1 MEKGSV
7 IVHNKIKRREID
19 KSKNKDMNLI
29 DNYRTSNHKN
39 GTCNDRKINSKS
51 AKSSKNNAEIKN
63 MNVNNQNDP
72 FCYECYQGGNLIC
85 CDNCI
90 RSYHIY
96 CICESEKPQ
105 PSYNYWYCPLCRRNG
120 VSFDIPLRRRKKLK
134 TISTF
139 EKKKEKVKQKSE
151 GSKYTGQINVGENY
165 QVSNVSTFFLN
176 SHSEKYDEVNK
187 SELVYSP
194 YLLERMKES
203 YLSEGQYEL
212 VIKNDYELAIFIKEL
227 AKNWKCQLGWH
238 PFTPEYAFKI
248 LHRVDYNPKRAIE
261 LLKSA
266 DFNFLEICDPPIRK
280 YQNKWRPRDKR
291 GQISDSPYPSSELL
305 QSYIKRS
312 VEISLDEKKYNYHMN
327 EKNRYYCEINKN
339 NIIESSYPHE
349 RTRNALKKELEDEDD
364 DEEED
369 DDDIDEDDEEEEEEL
384 NQGEEE
390 EGHEEEEQEEE
401 GHEEEEE
408 EEEEE
413 EDDEDDEEYYGE
425 DYK

>member
-1 MEKGSV
+1 MEKGLT

-19 KSKNKDMNLI
+19 KSKNKNINLVE
-29 DNYRTSNHKN
+29 NYDLKNHKN
-39 GTCNDRKINSKS
+39 GAYNNNEDKKINNKTT
-51 AKSSKNNAEIKN
+51 KNNNNNSEIKN
-63 MNVNNQNDP
+63 YSNLENDS
-72 FCYECYQGGNLIC
+72 FCYECYHGGNLIC

-96 CICESEKPQ
+96 CVSESDKPQ
-105 PSYNYWYCPLCRRNG
+105 PSFNYWFCPLCKRNG
-120 VSFDIPLRRRKKLK
+120 ASFGIPLKRKKKIRTL
-134 TISTF
+134 STLGNTQ
-139 EKKKEKVKQKSE
+139 EKVKQKSE
-151 GSKYTGQINVGENY
+151 GTKYAGEINIGENY

-176 SHSEKYDEVNK
+176 SHSEQYDEVSK

-203 YLSEGQYEL
+203 FLCEGQYEL

-261 LLKSA
+261 LLKSS

-280 YQNKWRPRDKR
+280 YENKWRPRDKR

-312 VEISLDEKKYNYHMN
+312 VNISVSEKKYNYYSN
-327 EKNRYYCEINKN
+327 GKNKNYCEINKN

-349 RTRNALKKELEDEDD
+349 RTRNALRKELEDDD
-364 DEEED
+364 DSV
-369 DDDIDEDDEEEEEEL
+369 DIDEIEEDVIDEVGKDEI
-384 NQGEEE
+384 
-390 EGHEEEEQEEE
+390 
-401 GHEEEEE
+401 
-408 EEEEE
+408 
-413 EDDEDDEEYYGE
+413 EDDEDY
-425 DYK
+425 

>member
-1 MEKGSV
+1 MEKGLV
-7 IVHNKIKRREID
+7 VVHNKIKRREID
-19 KSKNKDMNLI
+19 KSKNKEANLI
-29 DNYRTSNHKN
+29 ENYGISNSKN
-39 GTCNDRKINSKS
+39 GTYNNNDKKISRNT
-51 AKSSKNNAEIKN
+51 KNTNNNTELKN
-63 MNVNNQNDP
+63 YDENNENDP
-72 FCYECYQGGNLIC
+72 FCYECYLGGNLIC

-96 CICESEKPQ
+96 CVSETNKPQ
-105 PSYNYWYCPLCRRNG
+105 QNYNYWYCPLCKRNG
-120 VSFDIPLRRRKKLK
+120 VSCDVSMKKRKKIK
-134 TISTF
+134 TMSTQ

-176 SHSEKYDEVNK
+176 SHSEKYDEANK

-248 LHRVDYNPKRAIE
+248 LHRVDYNPKKAIE
-261 LLKSA
+261 LLKSS

-280 YQNKWRPRDKR
+280 YENKWRPRDKR

-312 VEISLDEKKYNYHMN
+312 VEISLDEKKYNYHIN
-327 EKNRYYCEINKN
+327 EKNKYYCEIDKK

-349 RTRNALKKELEDEDD
+349 RTRNALKKEM
-364 DEEED
+364 EEE
-369 DDDIDEDDEEEEEEL
+369 DEEEEEE
-384 NQGEEE
+384 ED
-390 EGHEEEEQEEE
+390 
-401 GHEEEEE
+401 EEEEE
-408 EEEEE
+408 EEEEVEEEGAEEEEE
-413 EDDEDDEEYYGE
+413 EDDYEEEDKDDEEYYGE
-425 DYK
+425 GYK

>member
-1 MEKGSV
+1 MEKGLT

-19 KSKNKDMNLI
+19 KSKNKNINLVE
-29 DNYRTSNHKN
+29 NYDLKNHKN
-39 GTCNDRKINSKS
+39 GAYNNNDDKKINNKTT
-51 AKSSKNNAEIKN
+51 KNNNNNSEIKN
-63 MNVNNQNDP
+63 YSNLENDS
-72 FCYECYQGGNLIC
+72 FCYECYHGGNLIC

-96 CICESEKPQ
+96 CVSESDKPQ
-105 PSYNYWYCPLCRRNG
+105 PSFNYWFCPLCKRNG
-120 VSFDIPLRRRKKLK
+120 VSFGIPLKRKKKIRTL
-134 TISTF
+134 STLGNTQ
-139 EKKKEKVKQKSE
+139 EKVKQKSE
-151 GSKYTGQINVGENY
+151 GTKYAGEINVGENY

-176 SHSEKYDEVNK
+176 SHSEQYDEVSK

-203 YLSEGQYEL
+203 FLCEGQYEL

-261 LLKSA
+261 LLKSS

-280 YQNKWRPRDKR
+280 YENKWRPRDKR

-312 VEISLDEKKYNYHMN
+312 VNISVSEKKYNYYSN
-327 EKNRYYCEINKN
+327 GKNKNYCEINKN
-339 NIIESSYPHE
+339 NIIETSYPHE
-349 RTRNALKKELEDEDD
+349 RTRNALRKELEDDD
-364 DEEED
+364 DSV
-369 DDDIDEDDEEEEEEL
+369 DIDEIEEEVIDEVGKDEI
-384 NQGEEE
+384 
-390 EGHEEEEQEEE
+390 
-401 GHEEEEE
+401 
-408 EEEEE
+408 
-413 EDDEDDEEYYGE
+413 EDDEDY
-425 DYK
+425 

>member
-1 MEKGSV
+1 MDKGLV
-7 IVHNKIKRREID
+7 VVHNKIKRREID
-19 KSKNKDMNLI
+19 KSKNKEANLI
-29 DNYRTSNHKN
+29 ENYGISNSKN
-39 GTCNDRKINSKS
+39 GTYNNNDKKISRNT
-51 AKSSKNNAEIKN
+51 KNTNNNTELKN
-63 MNVNNQNDP
+63 YDENNENDP
-72 FCYECYQGGNLIC
+72 FCYECYLGGNLIC

-96 CICESEKPQ
+96 CVSEASKPQ
-105 PSYNYWYCPLCRRNG
+105 QNYNYWYCPLCKRNG
-120 VSFDIPLRRRKKLK
+120 ESKRCNLLCRLACNNMKKEGDIS
-134 TISTF
+134 STQ

-176 SHSEKYDEVNK
+176 SHSEKYDEANK

-248 LHRVDYNPKRAIE
+248 LHRVDYNPQKAIE
-261 LLKSA
+261 LLKSS

-280 YQNKWRPRDKR
+280 YENKWRPRDKR
-291 GQISDSPYPSSELL
+291 GQISGEFSPKHSPYPSSELL

-312 VEISLDEKKYNYHMN
+312 VEISLDEKKYNYHIN
-327 EKNRYYCEINKN
+327 EKNKYYCEIDKK

-349 RTRNALKKELEDEDD
+349 RTRNALKKEMEEE
-364 DEEED
+364 DEEEE
-369 DDDIDEDDEEEEEEL
+369 DEEDEEEDEEEEEV
-384 NQGEEE
+384 EE
-390 EGHEEEEQEEE
+390 EGA
-401 GHEEEEE
+401 E

-413 EDDEDDEEYYGE
+413 EDDYEEEDKDDEEYYGE
-425 DYK
+425 GYK

>member
-1 MEKGSV
+1 MEKGLT
-7 IVHNKIKRREID
+7 IVHNKIKRKEID
-19 KSKNKDMNLI
+19 KSKNKNINLVEN
-29 DNYRTSNHKN
+29 DELKNHKN
-39 GTCNDRKINSKS
+39 GAYNNNEDKKVNNKTT
-51 AKSSKNNAEIKN
+51 KNNNNNSEIKN
-63 MNVNNQNDP
+63 YSNLENDS
-72 FCYECYQGGNLIC
+72 FCYECYHGGNLIC

-96 CICESEKPQ
+96 CVSESDKPQ
-105 PSYNYWYCPLCRRNG
+105 PSFNYWFCPLCKRNG
-120 VSFDIPLRRRKKLK
+120 VSFGIPLKRKKKIRTL
-134 TISTF
+134 STLGNTQ
-139 EKKKEKVKQKSE
+139 EKVKQKSE
-151 GSKYTGQINVGENY
+151 GTKYAGEINVGENY

-176 SHSEKYDEVNK
+176 SHSEQYDEVSK

-203 YLSEGQYEL
+203 FLCEGQYEL

-261 LLKSA
+261 LLKSS

-280 YQNKWRPRDKR
+280 YENKWRPRDKR

-312 VEISLDEKKYNYHMN
+312 VNISVSEKKYNYYSN
-327 EKNRYYCEINKN
+327 GKSKNYCEINKN

-349 RTRNALKKELEDEDD
+349 RTRNGLRKELEDDDDSVDIDEIDEEVIDEVERDEMDD
-364 DEEED
+364 DE
-369 DDDIDEDDEEEEEEL
+369 
-384 NQGEEE
+384 
-390 EGHEEEEQEEE
+390 
-401 GHEEEEE
+401 
-408 EEEEE
+408 
-413 EDDEDDEEYYGE
+413 
-425 DYK
+425 DY

>member
-7 IVHNKIKRREID
+7 IVHNKAKRREID
-19 KSKNKDMNLI
+19 KSKNKDINLI
-29 DNYRTSNHKN
+29 ENYGMNNHKN
-39 GTCNDRKINSKS
+39 TTFNSDKKTNNKNG
-51 AKSSKNNAEIKN
+51 KSSKNNSELRNANESN
-63 MNVNNQNDP
+63 GNDL

-85 CDNCI
+85 CDNCV

-96 CICESEKPQ
+96 CIEESEKPQ
-105 PSYNYWYCPLCRRNG
+105 SNYNYWYCPLCRRNG
-120 VSFDIPLRRRKKLK
+120 VSFDISLKRRKKLK

-151 GSKYTGQINVGENY
+151 GSKYTGQINIGENY

-176 SHSEKYDEVNK
+176 SHSEKYDESNK

-203 YLSEGQYEL
+203 YLNEGQYEL

-280 YQNKWRPRDKR
+280 YENKWRPRDKR

-312 VEISLDEKKYNYHMN
+312 VEISLDEKKYNYNGN
-327 EKNRYYCEINKN
+327 EKNKYYCEINKN

-349 RTRNALKKELEDEDD
+349 RTRNALKKELEEQDEEDEDD
-364 DEEED
+364 DE
-369 DDDIDEDDEEEEEEL
+369 DEDDEEEDELDEVVDEEE
-384 NQGEEE
+384 NDEGEEI
-390 EGHEEEEQEEE
+390 
-401 GHEEEEE
+401 
-408 EEEEE
+408 EEE
-413 EDDEDDEEYYGE
+413 EDYEDDKDDEEYYGE

>member
-1 MEKGSV
+1 MEKGLT

-19 KSKNKDMNLI
+19 KSKNKNINLVE
-29 DNYRTSNHKN
+29 NYDIKNHKN
-39 GTCNDRKINSKS
+39 GAYNNNDDKKINNKTT
-51 AKSSKNNAEIKN
+51 KNNNNNSEIKN
-63 MNVNNQNDP
+63 YSNLENDS
-72 FCYECYQGGNLIC
+72 FCYECYHGGNLIC

-96 CICESEKPQ
+96 CVSESDKPQ
-105 PSYNYWYCPLCRRNG
+105 PSFNYWFCPLCKRNG
-120 VSFDIPLRRRKKLK
+120 VSFGIPLKRKKKIRTL
-134 TISTF
+134 STLGNTQ
-139 EKKKEKVKQKSE
+139 EKVKQKSE
-151 GSKYTGQINVGENY
+151 GTKYAGEINVGENY

-176 SHSEKYDEVNK
+176 SHSEQYDEVSK

-203 YLSEGQYEL
+203 FLCEGQYEL

-261 LLKSA
+261 LLKSS

-280 YQNKWRPRDKR
+280 YENKWRPRDKR

-312 VEISLDEKKYNYHMN
+312 VNISVSEKKYNYYSN
-327 EKNRYYCEINKN
+327 GKNKNYCEINKN

-349 RTRNALKKELEDEDD
+349 RTRNALRKELEDDD
-364 DEEED
+364 DSV
-369 DDDIDEDDEEEEEEL
+369 DIDEIEEEVIDEVGKDEI
-384 NQGEEE
+384 
-390 EGHEEEEQEEE
+390 
-401 GHEEEEE
+401 
-408 EEEEE
+408 
-413 EDDEDDEEYYGE
+413 EDDEDY
-425 DYK
+425 

>member
-1 MEKGSV
+1 MEKGLT

-19 KSKNKDMNLI
+19 KSKNKNINLVE
-29 DNYRTSNHKN
+29 NYDIKNHKN
-39 GTCNDRKINSKS
+39 GAYNNNDDKKINNKTT
-51 AKSSKNNAEIKN
+51 KNNNNNSEIKN
-63 MNVNNQNDP
+63 YSNLENDS
-72 FCYECYQGGNLIC
+72 FCYECYHGGNLIC

-96 CICESEKPQ
+96 CVSESDKPQ
-105 PSYNYWYCPLCRRNG
+105 PSFNYWFCPLCKRNG
-120 VSFDIPLRRRKKLK
+120 VSFGIPLKRKKKIRTL
-134 TISTF
+134 STLGNTQ
-139 EKKKEKVKQKSE
+139 EKVKQKSE
-151 GSKYTGQINVGENY
+151 GTKYAGEINVGENY

-176 SHSEKYDEVNK
+176 SHSEQYDEVSK

-203 YLSEGQYEL
+203 FLCEGQYEL

-261 LLKSA
+261 LLKSS

-280 YQNKWRPRDKR
+280 YENKWRPRDKR

-312 VEISLDEKKYNYHMN
+312 VNISVSEKKYNYYSN
-327 EKNRYYCEINKN
+327 GKNKNYCEINKN

-349 RTRNALKKELEDEDD
+349 RTRNALRKELEDDD
-364 DEEED
+364 DSVDIDDIEEEV
-369 DDDIDEDDEEEEEEL
+369 IDEVGKDEI
-384 NQGEEE
+384 
-390 EGHEEEEQEEE
+390 
-401 GHEEEEE
+401 
-408 EEEEE
+408 
-413 EDDEDDEEYYGE
+413 EDDEDY
-425 DYK
+425 

>member
-7 IVHNKIKRREID
+7 IVHNRIKRREID
-19 KSKNKDMNLI
+19 KSKKKDMNLI
-29 DNYRTSNHKN
+29 NNYGVSNHKN
-39 GTCNDRKINSKS
+39 GTCNDRKINNKNARST
-51 AKSSKNNAEIKN
+51 KNNSEFKN
-63 MNVNNQNDP
+63 SNENKENDP
-72 FCYECYQGGNLIC
+72 FCYECYLGGNLIC

-96 CICESEKPQ
+96 CIGESEKPL
-105 PSYNYWYCPLCRRNG
+105 PNYNYWYCPLCRRNG
-120 VSFDIPLRRRKKLK
+120 VSADISFKRRKKLK

-151 GSKYTGQINVGENY
+151 GSNYADQINVGENY

-176 SHSEKYDEVNK
+176 SHSEKYDEANK

-266 DFNFLEICDPPIRK
+266 DFNFLEEICDPPIRK
-280 YQNKWRPRDKR
+280 YENKWRPRDKR

-312 VEISLDEKKYNYHMN
+312 VEISLDDRKYNYHMN

-349 RTRNALKKELEDEDD
+349 RTRNALKKELEEG
-364 DEEED
+364 EEED
-369 DDDIDEDDEEEEEEL
+369 DDDEEDEEDDEDDEDDEEEELDEV
-384 NQGEEE
+384 EEE
-390 EGHEEEEQEEE
+390 EGHD
-401 GHEEEEE
+401 EEEEE

-413 EDDEDDEEYYGE
+413 EDYEEDDKDDEEYYGE
-425 DYK
+425 DYR